1 MSTLTSPVSCVD
13 WRACDA
19 VDVAPLIE
27 AEVRAWRDAL
37 WWDIAE
43 PWRVVEPA
51 RQAGQLPGLVATS
64 SDHGRPTGWTA
75 FLPHNGTLQVMAIV
89 ADDERSTAA
98 LVDGIVDSAE
108 ARMCDATVVCVRD
121 TGPVLRRVLG
131 SRGFVLDPYRYL
143 ACDLDAP
150 AIDGALNRSRVSSG
164 LVQRWRDHDAA
175 MASLCELAYRH
186 EPGVRAFAPG
196 GTPAEWRQ
204 YIATL
209 VQGTGCG
216 WFLPELSFVAPA
228 DGTRDGGDGARPSGI
243 LDGAVMVTDLGTG
256 VAHIAQ
262 LAVDPLVRGR
272 GLAGGLVDTALAES
286 ARLYERMS
294 LLVSSSNVAALH
306 LYESRGFRDHASFI
320 VASRR

>member
-1 MSTLTSPVSCVD
+1 MSTLTSRVSCVD

-19 VDVAPLIE
+19 ADVVPLIE
-27 AEVRAWRDAL
+27 AEVRAWRETL

-64 SDHGRPTGWTA
+64 DGRPVGWAA
-75 FLPHNGTLQVMAIV
+75 FLPHNGTLQIMAM
-89 ADDERSTAA
+89 AAGDEPSTAA
-98 LVDGIVDSAE
+98 LVDAVVDSAE
-108 ARMCDATVVCVRD
+108 ARTCDATVACVRD
-121 TGPVLRRVLG
+121 TGPVLRGVLE

-143 ACDLDAP
+143 VCDLDACRP
-150 AIDGALNRSRVSSG
+150 DDDGYRARASASFPRWHHHDTVMAALCDR
-164 LVQRWRDHDAA
+164 
-175 MASLCELAYRH
+175 AYRH

-216 WFLPELSFVAPA
+216 WFLPELSFVVPSEAPSA
-228 DGTRDGGDGARPSGI
+228 GRIGDRDTGA

-262 LAVDPLVRGR
+262 LAVDPRVRGR
-272 GLAGGLVDTALAES
+272 GLAGRLVDTALAE
-286 ARLYERMS
+286 ATQLYERMS
-294 LLVSSSNVAALH
+294 LLVSSSNVAALR

-320 VASRR
+320 VARR